1 MGTFDQRLAP
11 LGLLCTA
18 VELGQ
23 ADQQQGVFGGVGA
36 VFHQRSS
43 ALVTGLARG
52 QAQFQQAALGEQGQ
66 AGASLEQGAPVEVG
80 VGTEY
85 LAFVEALLARG
96 VADGVGGFLAQQRVV
111 AADHVDRCQ
120 GALQVLVELGGG

>member
-1 MGTFDQRLAP
+1 MGAFYQCLAP
-11 LGLLCTA
+11 LGLLRTA

-36 VFHQRSS
+36 VFHQCGGT
-43 ALVTGLARG
+43 LVTGLARG

-66 AGASLEQGAPVEVG
+66 AGAGLEQGAPVEVG
-80 VGTEY
+80 IGTEH
-85 LAFVEALLARG
+85 LTFVETLLTRS

-111 AADHVDRCQ
+111 AADHVDRC
-120 GALQVLVELGGG
+120 